1 MLSISLDTGNVPS
14 VLNALR
20 DPRNAQRVANAMAES
35 YVVDIHD
42 WIKVGNGFT
51 PRSPGGGLEQ
61 AINWAANTDGS
72 ADVYANKDYAG
83 YVEHGTG
90 VYVGHQPWVITPKA
104 GRKGLKIPTGGNASP
119 VGPQMAGGGYI
130 IRRSVTHQG
139 SKPHPFFFADMEG
152 RQQRMLMHAT
162 SVLAAH
168 LATAGLNH
176 G

>member
-1 MLSISLDTGNVPS
+1 MLSITLDTGDVPS

-20 DPRNAQRVANAMAES
+20 DPQNARLVTKAMAES
-35 YVVDIHD
+35 YVTDIHD
-42 WIKVGNGFT
+42 WIKAGHGFT

-61 AINWAANTDGS
+61 AINWQPNNDGS
-72 ADVYANKDYAG
+72 AEVYANKDYAG

-90 VYVGHQPWVITPKA
+90 VHVGHQPWVITPKP

-139 SKPHPFFFADMEG
+139 SKPHPFFFADQEN
-152 RQQRMLMHAT
+152 RQQRMLTHAA

-168 LATAGLNH
+168 LAEAGGNH